1 MKYGTVGKLV
11 GSILIIDA
19 FLMLPALMIAFFN
32 REQALFSFVITF
44 LLTLGIGVSLS
55 KFIFKQ
61 EIKNINIKSGLSI
74 VALGWISVSLLGALP
89 FYLSGTVNTY
99 VDAVFETVSGFT
111 TTGASIIFN
120 VEVLDRSI
128 LFWRSF
134 THWIG
139 GMGILVFT
147 LALLP
152 AYGISNFQIFKA
164 EAPGPTHGKL
174 EPHIKNTA
182 RTLYITYIV
191 LTILEIIFL
200 IIGGVSLYDSALLT
214 FGTVGTGGFAPYND
228 SIAGFSTY
236 VQMVISFFM
245 ILAGV
250 NFTLY
255 VLLIKGRIK
264 DVLAD
269 SEFKMYLRVI
279 AIAIIIIF
287 INLILFHYDNDNTA
301 HALRDTIFQVSSIM
315 TTTGYATVDFQTWP
329 AFSKFV
335 LLGLM
340 FVGGS
345 AGSTAG
351 GIKVIRLLISLKLI
365 KREISK
371 IFHPNAFIPIKL
383 GKKVVPNEVV
393 ARVNSFVALHLIVF
407 VVGTLLISLDNVD
420 MITALS
426 SVAATLNNIGPGL
439 ELVGP
444 TSNYANFSQL
454 SKIIFSF
461 IMLLGRLELFT
472 IVALLVPQNWS
483 KES

>member
-1 MKYGTVGKLV
+1 MRYGIVSKLV
-11 GSILIIDA
+11 GSILVIDA
-19 FLMLPALMIAFFN
+19 FLMLPALMIAFYYN
-32 REQALFSFVITF
+32 ESSLISFVVAFGATLITG
-44 LLTLGIGVSLS
+44 LLLS
-55 KFIFKQ
+55 KVIFKQ
-61 EIKNINIKSGLSI
+61 EIKGIRIKEGLA
-74 VALGWISVSLLGALP
+74 VVTFGWIAVSLFGALP
-89 FYLSGTVNTY
+89 FYLSGSIPSFI
-99 VDAVFETVSGFT
+99 DALFETVSGFT
-111 TTGASIIFN
+111 TTGASILVD
-120 VEVLDRSI
+120 VEILDKSI

-152 AYGISNFQIFKA
+152 AYGMGNFQMFKA

-174 EPHIKNTA
+174 APHIKNTA
-182 RTLYITYIV
+182 RTLYITYIG
-191 LTILEIIFL
+191 LTILEMIFL
-200 IIGGVSLYDSALLT
+200 AIGGVSWFDSAVLT

-236 VQMVISFFM
+236 VQMVISVFM

-250 NFTLY
+250 NFSLH
-255 VLLIKGRIK
+255 VLLFKGKIK
-264 DVLAD
+264 DVLSD
-269 SEFKMYLRVI
+269 SELRMYLRFVVV
-279 AIAIIIIF
+279 AIVLVT
-287 INLILFHYDNDNTA
+287 INLSIVHYDDVG
-301 HALRDTIFQVSSIM
+301 HSLRDSIFQVSSII

-329 AFSKFV
+329 SFSKFI

-340 FVGGS
+340 FIGGS

-351 GIKVIRLLISLKLI
+351 GMKVIRILILFKLI

-371 IFHPNAFIPIKL
+371 IFHPNAFVPVKL
-383 GKKVVPNEVV
+383 AKKVVPNEVV
-393 ARVNSFVALHLIVF
+393 ARINSFLALHLFVF
-407 VVGTLLISLDNVD
+407 LVGTLLISLDNVD
-420 MITALS
+420 MITAVS

-444 TSNYANFSQL
+444 SSNYANFSAF
-454 SKIIFSF
+454 SKVLFTF

-472 IVALLVPQNWS
+472 IVALIVPQRWS